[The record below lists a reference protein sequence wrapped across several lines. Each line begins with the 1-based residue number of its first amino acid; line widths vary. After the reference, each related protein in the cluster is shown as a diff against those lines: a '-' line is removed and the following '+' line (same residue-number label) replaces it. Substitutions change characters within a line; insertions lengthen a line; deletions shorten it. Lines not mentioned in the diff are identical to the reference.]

1 MPQHCSMAKYT
12 DLLLLTFKQPPGK
25 ARNKM
30 FGFKQGIA
38 KIRAEGYRHILGVT
52 PVKEDT

>member
-1 MPQHCSMAKYT
+1 MPQHGQVFCPIASGLQTAS
-12 DLLLLTFKQPPGK
+12 
-25 ARNKM
+25 RVWNKM

-38 KIRAEGYRHILGVT
+38 KIRAEGYKYILGVT